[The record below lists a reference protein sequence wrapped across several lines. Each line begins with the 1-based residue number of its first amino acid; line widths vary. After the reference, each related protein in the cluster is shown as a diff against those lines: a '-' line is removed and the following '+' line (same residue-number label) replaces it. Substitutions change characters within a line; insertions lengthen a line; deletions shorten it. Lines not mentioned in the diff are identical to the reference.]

1 MPTSARWVHRP
12 KRRTSV
18 RTHGEGMSNLPILA
32 GMASTLIFAASTLPM
47 LVKAYR
53 TRDLSSYSLGN
64 ISLANVGNAVHSVYV
79 FSLPAGPLWV
89 LHSFYLA
96 STALMLTW
104 FLRYRVPAAVR
115 SGRVRGLTHPAA
127 GPDASIARS
136 ARTRAIPSVAA

>member
-1 MPTSARWVHRP
+1 
-12 KRRTSV
+12 
-18 RTHGEGMSNLPILA
+18 
-32 GMASTLIFAASTLPM
+32 M

-64 ISLANVGNAVHSVYV
+64 ILLANVGNAVHSVYV

-104 FLRYRVPAAVR
+104 FLRYRVPAAAR
-115 SGRVRGLTHPAA
+115 MRGLTHPAA
-127 GPDASIARS
+127 GRRCVVRP
-136 ARTRAIPSVAA
+136 TRADRRGS